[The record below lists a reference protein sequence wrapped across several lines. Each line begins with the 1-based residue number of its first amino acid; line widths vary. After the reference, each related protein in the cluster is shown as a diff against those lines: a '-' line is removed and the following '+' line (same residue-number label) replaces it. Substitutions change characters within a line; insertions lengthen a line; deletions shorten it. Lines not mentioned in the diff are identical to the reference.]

1 MYERMLNKKVK
12 PDMAEMAAYCGDAQA
27 LFLSLNNWLSD
38 NYQSEQQISFP
49 YGNQYGWGV
58 AHRKK
63 QKLLCHV
70 FAEKGAFVVMMRLS
84 DQQYAS
90 IYEELL
96 PYTKEFIDQK
106 YPCGNGGWIHYRVM
120 NQEQLN
126 DIQKLLSL
134 KCAK

>member
-1 MYERMLNKKVK
+1 MYERMLNKKEK